1 MRERVRHLAAFVGWD
16 WADREHEVRLREA
29 GSDQI
34 ETRQVAGTPVALH
47 EWAADMR
54 SRYEGRPVGVCIET
68 CRGAVIWALMAYDHI
83 VLYPVNPKSAAS
95 FRETFYPSGKKDDP
109 VDADVLLELL
119 YKHEERLKPLDPADP
134 ATRSL
139 GILSEHRRKLVHDVV
154 RTTNRLRANLK
165 SYFPQAFE
173 LVGELDSPMSCAFL
187 KQWPSLTE
195 VKRVRPATLR
205 KFYHSHGSRSKVR
218 IDARL
223 ALLSSAVALTNDI
236 AVVES
241 GMAVTKSLV
250 RVITALVESI
260 GEIEAQQQSIYSTH
274 PEHDLID
281 SFPGLGPVFGARIT
295 ALLGSDRDRFAS
307 HVELQ
312 LLTGVAPVTKSS
324 GGRKGVTTVHRR
336 LKRSK
341 FLHQTI
347 VEWAGQSI
355 KHSAWARAFY
365 DMKRAAGHGHWAAL
379 RSLGFKW
386 LRILFRCWKEEIH
399 YDETTHVDALKER
412 GSPVVAYIKA
422 A

>member
-1 MRERVRHLAAFVGWD
+1 MRERARQLAAFVGWD

-29 GSDQI
+29 GSDRI
-34 ETRQVAGTPVALH
+34 EKQKVAGTPVGLH
-47 EWAADMR
+47 EWAAEMR
-54 SRYEGRPVGVCIET
+54 SRFQGRPVGVCIET

-95 FRETFYPSGKKDDP
+95 FRETFHPSGKKDDP
-109 VDADVLLELL
+109 VDSDVLLELI

-154 RTTNRLRANLK
+154 RETNRLRANLK

-173 LVGELDSPMSCAFL
+173 LIGDLDAPMSCEFL
-187 KQWPSLTE
+187 KQWPSLTD
-195 VKRVRPATLR
+195 VKRARPATLR

-218 IDARL
+218 IEARL
-223 ALLSSAVALTNDI
+223 ALVPKSVALTDDP

-241 GMAVTKSLV
+241 GIAVTRSLV
-250 RVITALVESI
+250 RVIAALVESI
-260 GEIEAQQQSIYSTH
+260 AEIEAQQLSIYTTH

-281 SFPGLGPVFGARIT
+281 SFPGLGPILGARVA

-307 HVELQ
+307 HCELQ
-312 LLTGVAPVTKSS
+312 QLTGVAPVTKSS
-324 GGRKGVTTVHRR
+324 GGKNGVISVHRR

-341 FLHQTI
+341 FLHQTV
-347 VEWAGQSI
+347 VEWGGQSI
-355 KHSAWARAFY
+355 NNSNWARAFY
-365 DMKRAAGHGHWAAL
+365 DMKRAEGHGHWAAL
-379 RSLGFKW
+379 RALGFKW
-386 LRILFRCWKEEIH
+386 LRILFRCWKNQKPYLEA
-399 YDETTHVDALKER
+399 THIEALKKS
-412 GSPVVAYIKA
+412 GSPVVAHLKA

>member
-1 MRERVRHLAAFVGWD
+1 
-16 WADREHEVRLREA
+16 
-29 GSDQI
+29 
-34 ETRQVAGTPVALH
+34 
-47 EWAADMR
+47 
-54 SRYEGRPVGVCIET
+54 
-68 CRGAVIWALMAYDHI
+68 MAYDHI

-109 VDADVLLELL
+109 VDSDVLLELI

-139 GILSEHRRKLVHDVV
+139 VILSEHRRKLVHDVV

-173 LVGELDSPMSCAFL
+173 LVGELDSPMSCEFL
-187 KQWPSLTE
+187 KEWPSLTE
-195 VKRVRPATLR
+195 VKRARPATLR
-205 KFYHSHGSRSKVR
+205 KFYHSHGSRSKAR

-223 ALLSSAVALTNDI
+223 ALLPSAVALTNDL

-241 GMAVTKSLV
+241 GIAVTRSLV

-260 GEIEAQQQSIYSTH
+260 REIEAHQQSIYSTH
-274 PEHDLID
+274 PEHDLSD
-281 SFPGLGPVFGARIT
+281 SFPGLGPVFGARIA

-324 GGRKGVTTVHRR
+324 GGRKGVITVHRR

-341 FLHQTI
+341 FLHQTV

-355 KHSAWARAFY
+355 KNSAWARAFY
-365 DMKRAAGHGHWAAL
+365 NMKRAAGHGRWAAL
-379 RSLGFKW
+379 RALGFKW

-399 YDETTHVDALKER
+399 YDEATHLKALKER
-412 GSPVVAYIKA
+412 GSPVVAYFKEEKA